1 MCLLF
6 SSILLAILL
15 YLLLQGMYIE
25 SVSKANKKI
34 MLTNIYNRD
43 QQQTID
49 SVNQTAFSIGVVYLS
64 EASAEYQLASFVN
77 AENNV

>member
-1 MCLLF
+1 
-6 SSILLAILL
+6 
-15 YLLLQGMYIE
+15 MYIE

-77 AENNV
+77 AENNVWILVEYLFFVNLFIYLFF

>member
-1 MCLLF
+1 
-6 SSILLAILL
+6 
-15 YLLLQGMYIE
+15 MYIE

-34 MLTNIYNRD
+34 MLTNIYNSD

-77 AENNV
+77 AENNVWILVEYLFFVNLFIYLFF